1 MSAFKIDEE
10 AIRKLAAILNDTG
23 LVEVEVKSGDNVLR
37 VSKGGTVV
45 QAAAA
50 APMAAPVAA
59 NTAGAPAAKAD
70 LPAGTQVTSPMV
82 GTTYLSSSPGAA
94 PFVKVGDTV
103 KEGDTL
109 VIVEAMKVMNP
120 IKAPK
125 GGTINRILVADA
137 QPVEFG
143 EVLVIIG

>member
-1 MSAFKIDEE
+1 MSGFKIDEE

-23 LVEVEVKSGDNVLR
+23 LTEIEVKQEENAIR
-37 VSKGGTVV
+37 VSRGAVAV
-45 QAAAA
+45 AS
-50 APMAAPVAA
+50 AAPVAYA
-59 NTAGAPAAKAD
+59 AAGAAPSAAAPAAAE
-70 LPAGTQVTSPMV
+70 LPSGTQVTSPMV
-82 GTTYLSSSPGAA
+82 GTVYMSASPGAPA
-94 PFVKVGDTV
+94 FIKVGDTV

-109 VIVEAMKVMNP
+109 LIVEAMKVMNP

-125 GGTINRILVADA
+125 GGTINRIMVSDA

>member
-1 MSAFKIDEE
+1 MSAIKIDEE

-45 QAAAA
+45 QTAAS
-50 APMAAPVAA
+50 PVAAPVAA
-59 NTAGAPAAKAD
+59 NAAGAPAAKAD

-125 GGTINRILVADA
+125 GGTINRILVSDA

>member
-1 MSAFKIDEE
+1 MKIDEE

-23 LVEVEVKSGDNVLR
+23 LSEIVVEEGENAIR
-37 VSKGGTVV
+37 VARTMTV
-45 QAAAA
+45 AAA
-50 APMAAPVAA
+50 APVAYAAAPAA
-59 NTAGAPAAKAD
+59 AAGAPAASAASD

-82 GTTYLSSSPGAA
+82 GTTYLSPTPGAA
-94 PFVKVGDTV
+94 AFVKVGDTV

-109 VIVEAMKVMNP
+109 LIVEAMKVMNP

-125 GGTINRILVADA
+125 GGKISRILVSDA

-143 EVLVIIG
+143 EVLVVIS

>member
-1 MSAFKIDEE
+1 MSAIKIDEE

-45 QAAAA
+45 QAAAPMAVSAAA
-50 APMAAPVAA
+50 APSVGAAPVA
-59 NTAGAPAAKAD
+59 NTD
-70 LPAGTQVTSPMV
+70 LPPGTQVTSPMV
-82 GTTYLSSSPGAA
+82 GTAYLSSSPGA
-94 PFVKVGDTV
+94 PTFVKVGDTV

-109 VIVEAMKVMNP
+109 LIVEAMKVMNP

-125 GGTINRILVADA
+125 GGTINRILVSTA

>member
-1 MSAFKIDEE
+1 MKIDEE

-23 LVEVEVKSGDNVLR
+23 LSEIVVEEGESAIR
-37 VSKGGTVV
+37 VARTVTV
-45 QAAAA
+45 AASAPAPLAAAPVSSASPAAAA
-50 APMAAPVAA
+50 STDV
-59 NTAGAPAAKAD
+59 
-70 LPAGTQVTSPMV
+70 PAGTQVTSPMV

-94 PFVKVGDTV
+94 PFIKVGDMV

-109 VIVEAMKVMNP
+109 LIVEAMKVMNP

-125 GGTINRILVADA
+125 GGTINRILVSDA

-143 EVLVIIG
+143 ELMVVIG